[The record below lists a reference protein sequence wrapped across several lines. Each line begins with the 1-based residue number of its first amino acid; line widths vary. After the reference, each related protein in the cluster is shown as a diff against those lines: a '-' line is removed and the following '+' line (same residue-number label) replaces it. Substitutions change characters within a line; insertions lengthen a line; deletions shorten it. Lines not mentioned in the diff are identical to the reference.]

1 MVHRCTRR
9 RLWWRQWVRRVVYKC
24 VSCGRPI
31 ILIVSAV
38 FLLLLWE
45 QLRLDETRVGGGGGE
60 VVYLRS
66 RSFGLWHIE
75 GA

>member
-1 MVHRCTRR
+1 M
-9 RLWWRQWVRRVVYKC
+9 RRVVYKC

-31 ILIVSAV
+31 ILIASAV
-38 FLLLLWE
+38 FLLHLWE
-45 QLRLDETRVGGGGGE
+45 QLRLDERVGGGGGE